1 MLESDTITQPDA
13 VEKYFCK
20 EWDKLTPSPL
30 DTQKSILMSSFRFLK
45 DDKLTEIIAELKHS
59 REFYVLSNRLAV
71 LGLEVDPRV
80 ISFLS
85 AILLETMGQVSM
97 YAAYL
102 AYKSK
107 QKETKFLNFDLFSEI
122 FKDGFP
128 TSEDL
133 SVIWLKQKVKRDNKL
148 RSDNLLDFDFA
159 SQSLIQK

>member
-20 EWDKLTPSPL
+20 EWDKLIPAPL
-30 DTQKSILMSSFRFLK
+30 DTQKSILMSSFHFLK

-59 REFYVLSNRLAV
+59 REFYVLSHRLSV
-71 LGLEVDPRV
+71 FGLEVDSRV

-85 AILLETMGQVSM
+85 AILLETIGQVSM

-102 AYKSK
+102 AYKAK
-107 QKETKFLNFDLFSEI
+107 QKGIKVIDFDLFLEI

-133 SVIWLKQKVKRDNKL
+133 SAIWLKQKFKRDNKL
-148 RSDNLLDFDFA
+148 GSDNLLDFDSA